1 MPPVAALLDSAF
13 LRTEERRA
21 VASGVAEMAKM
32 AIMKS
37 PELFELLEAHAP
49 RLVDERFQRAGARD
63 TAPSDVLRL
72 SISTMLEELAPNL
85 WEKSLDRLVDFG
97 HTIGQEL
104 EMHAL
109 GTEHELTHGESVAVD
124 MAFMACLSN
133 VAGLIDAATRDRIL
147 AMLRGC
153 GVPVYSPIVDR
164 DFVVHAMS
172 ERRKQSMGL
181 RLPLPV
187 GLGKGKLFHDVDEE
201 LLFEALDMWT
211 ALTR

>member
-1 MPPVAALLDSAF
+1 
-13 LRTEERRA
+13 
-21 VASGVAEMAKM
+21 
-32 AIMKS
+32 
-37 PELFELLEAHAP
+37 
-49 RLVDERFQRAGARD
+49 
-63 TAPSDVLRL
+63 
-72 SISTMLEELAPNL
+72 
-85 WEKSLDRLVDFG
+85 
-97 HTIGQEL
+97 
-104 EMHAL
+104 
-109 GTEHELTHGESVAVD
+109 

-187 GLGKGKLFHDVDEE
+187 GLGKGRLFHDVDEE
-201 LLFEALDMWT
+201 LLFEALDLWT
-211 ALTR
+211 ALAR